1 MSLWNGFD
9 ISEYWDEKQ
18 CRFKEDVTILAL
30 DFGHG
35 QCSMAQLKA
44 DRTIKDWVFDDEAYT
59 IPTAIRYEG
68 NEIKIGRQAA
78 GKEDTI
84 YYFKDSP
91 KHFDDVLWGRTK
103 RDLMGDFLGQL
114 MRMAA
119 ERNGGVSRRAKVLL
133 FVGCP
138 SSEEEWLSVKF
149 QYAAMIEDAVRRYI
163 PKIKAVILPES
174 RAACIHA
181 MQNGD
186 LSMDA
191 GVLVLDFGSSTADAT
206 WLKTGEKAL
215 ERSWRLGASEIENA
229 MIKEIL
235 EREGYD
241 MGFLTLQQKALYQ
254 FDFRERKERFY
265 NEIPTSSTV
274 IQIFCLDKDGN
285 PVKTI
290 NPHTKKQVNATAA
303 VIPVNVDDEFMDAVV
318 GSFGAGRSPHTG
330 REFALRGSGK
340 SAAWAGHCR
349 RIIRT
354 ILQELKDSGRK
365 CQAIVLTGGAS
376 KMQFIRELCKEEAG
390 RVYNSKK
397 IRVEIAVNP
406 SLTVSRGLA
415 EAAKQDMQ
423 AEEMKSEVI
432 ARLKE
437 QIEKELEEFAA
448 YLSKEIGQIYYK
460 RELKILEAWA
470 DDSVTSPGERN
481 CMTVK
486 NRLKNQS
493 IDRKTIEN
501 LAKEGFKN
509 TVGCCRKR
517 IQQTTNEALEKIYH
531 NKLDEKS
538 YRLDEKKWKRIM
550 KHYDSDKLNQLE
562 FPDIDGCGLL
572 DYIFIILIGVPLAF
586 LDGIFDTEMSDAL
599 LAHYETRELSLGKR
613 KKLLEDAK
621 ENHLNKLT
629 KEVEQRLLKNI
640 EESREKG
647 ALNLEETIASELET
661 AFDLMAFYG

>member
-18 CRFKEDVTILAL
+18 CRFAEDVIILAL

-91 KHFDDVLWGRTK
+91 KHFDDILWGRTK
-103 RDLMGDFLGQL
+103 KDLMKDFLGKL
-114 MRMAA
+114 MCMAA
-119 ERNGGVSRRAKVLL
+119 ERNGGISKRAKVLL

-138 SSEEEWLSVKF
+138 SSEEEWLSAKF
-149 QYAAMIEDAVRRYI
+149 QYAAMIEDAVRKYI
-163 PKIKAVILPES
+163 PKIKVVILPES

-181 MQNGD
+181 MQNGN
-186 LSMDA
+186 LSINQ

-215 ERSWRLGASEIENA
+215 ERSWRLGASEIENE

-235 EREGYD
+235 EKEGYH

-290 NPHTKKQVNATAA
+290 NPHTKKRVNATAA

-318 GSFGAGRSPHTG
+318 GSFGAGRSPYTG
-330 REFALRGSGK
+330 RTFSLRGSGK
-340 SAAWAGHCR
+340 SDTWAGHCR
-349 RIIRT
+349 GIIRT
-354 ILQELKDSGRK
+354 ILQDMKGLGCK
-365 CQAIVLTGGAS
+365 CQAVVLTGGAS
-376 KMQFIRELCKEEAG
+376 KMQFIKEICKEEAR
-390 RVYNSKK
+390 RVYGSGE
-397 IRVEIAVNP
+397 IRVEMAVNP

-437 QIEKELEEFAA
+437 QIEKELEQFAA
-448 YLSKEIGQIYYK
+448 YLAKEIGQIYYK
-460 RELKILEAWA
+460 RELRILETWA
-470 DDSVTSPGERN
+470 DDNVTFPGQRN
-481 CMTVK
+481 CITVK

-493 IDRKTIEN
+493 IDKKTIKS
-501 LAKEGFKN
+501 LVREGFKN
-509 TVGCCRKR
+509 TVGCCRQR
-517 IQQTTNEALEKIYH
+517 IQRTTNEALEGIYH

-550 KHYDSDKLNQLE
+550 EHYDSDALNQLE
-562 FPDIDGCGLL
+562 LPDIDGCGLL
-572 DYIFIILIGVPLAF
+572 DYIFIILIGIPLAF
-586 LDGIFDTEMSDAL
+586 LDGILDTEMSDAL
-599 LAHYETRELSLGKR
+599 LAHYETRELSSGKR
-613 KKLLEDAK
+613 KKILEDAK
-621 ENHLNKLT
+621 ENHLNKIA
-629 KEVEQRLLKNI
+629 KEVEERLVKNI
-640 EESREKG
+640 EDSRERG

>member
-91 KHFDDVLWGRTK
+91 RHFDDILWGRTK
-103 RDLMGDFLGQL
+103 KDLMEDFLGKL
-114 MRMAA
+114 MCMAA
-119 ERNGGVSRRAKVLL
+119 ERNGGVGRQAKVLL

-138 SSEEEWLSVKF
+138 SSEEEWLSAKF
-149 QYAAMIEDAVRRYI
+149 QYAAMIEEAVRKYI
-163 PKIKAVILPES
+163 HKIKVVILPES

-186 LSMDA
+186 LSMDE

-206 WLKTGEKAL
+206 WLKTGKKAI

-235 EREGYD
+235 EREGYH

-254 FDFRERKERFY
+254 FDLRERKERFY

-290 NPHTKKQVNATAA
+290 NPHTKKRVNATAA
-303 VIPVNVDDEFMDAVV
+303 VIPVNVDEEFMDAVV

-340 SAAWAGHCR
+340 SDTWAGHCR
-349 RIIRT
+349 GIIRT
-354 ILQELKDSGRK
+354 ILQEMKDSGCK

-376 KMQFIRELCKEEAG
+376 KMHFIKELCKEEAR
-390 RVYNSKK
+390 RVYGSGK
-397 IRVEIAVNP
+397 IRVKIAVNP

-437 QIEKELEEFAA
+437 QIEKELEQFAA
-448 YLSKEIGQIYYK
+448 YLAKEIAQIYYRK
-460 RELKILEAWA
+460 ELKILEAWA
-470 DDSVTSPGERN
+470 DDNMTPSGQRN
-481 CMTVK
+481 CMAVK

-493 IDRKTIEN
+493 VDKKIIEN

-509 TVGCCRKR
+509 TVGCCRGR
-517 IQQTTNEALEKIYH
+517 IQQITNEALEGIYH

-538 YRLDEKKWKRIM
+538 YRLDENRWKRIM

-562 FPDIDGCGLL
+562 LPDIDGYGVL
-572 DYIFIILIGVPLAF
+572 DYIFILLIGIPLAV

-599 LAHYETRELSLGKR
+599 LAHYETRELSSEKR
-613 KKLLEDAK
+613 KKILENAR

-629 KEVEQRLLKNI
+629 KEVEEKLIKNI
-640 EESREKG
+640 EDSREKG
-647 ALNLEETIASELET
+647 VLNLEETIASELGT